1 MKPTAYRLLT
11 PGEFRRVCLRTWG
24 NWHCTYH
31 QKISYQ
37 ALQQYVWK
45 LEPAVCQIEKVQA
58 QPATAHGDR
67 HEPR

>member
-1 MKPTAYRLLT
+1 MKTPAYHPLT
-11 PGEFRRVCLRTWG
+11 PGEFRRVCLRTWV
-24 NWHCTYH
+24 NWHCAHH
-31 QKISYQ
+31 QEISRQ

-45 LEPAVCQIEKVQA
+45 LEQAVRQIEKAQA